1 MKRLAFWII
10 VGLVAINVVSR
21 RESRA
26 RDDRR
31 HRQMPTRTQV
41 IVTNYDSSDDDDS
54 DGTSIVIKRNKAP
67 KPAEPPQAP
76 ELPRAPGVLRAPEAP
91 KAPRIPGKRVK
102 KATPKPPT
110 LADSNRPMPEWFP
123 RDRVQEA
130 ELAKPDRQGRRV
142 LVGPLSASREE
153 ARQATLVKLR
163 REVADWISVDVPA
176 SWPVADAD
184 LDALVRD
191 SYVQPVL
198 FDLEHAGLGLAM
210 GAASTS
216 AGTDNIYTIY
226 KGAELVDFSDASRDR
241 LVHVYQ
247 KQLVRG
253 RMLKGGGILA
263 FALVCLASVAG
274 YIRADE
280 ATKGYYT
287 RRLKLVSMVGVGAA
301 GFALYRMFLA

>member
-10 VGLVAINVVSR
+10 VGLVAVNVVSR

-31 HRQMPTRTQV
+31 HRQPPARTQV
-41 IVTNYDSSDDDDS
+41 IVTNYDSADDDDDDDDS
-54 DGTSIVIKRNKAP
+54 DGTSIIIKRNKTP
-67 KPAEPPQAP
+67 KPPEPPK
-76 ELPRAPGVLRAPEAP
+76 APEAP
-91 KAPRIPGKRVK
+91 KAPRSPGKRVK
-102 KATPKPPT
+102 KAASKPPT
-110 LADSNRPMPEWFP
+110 LADFNRPMPEWFP
-123 RDRVQEA
+123 RDRAQEA
-130 ELAKPDRQGRRV
+130 DLAKPDPQGRRV

-198 FDLEHAGLGLAM
+198 FDLEHAGLGLAL

-216 AGTDNIYTIY
+216 AGTDSVYTIY
-226 KGAELVDFSDASRDR
+226 KGAELVDFSDAARDR

-247 KQLVRG
+247 KQLVRS
-253 RMLKGGGILA
+253 RMYQGGGVLT

-287 RRLKLVSMVGVGAA
+287 RRLRLVSLAGVGAA
-301 GFALYRMFLA
+301 GFAFYRMFLA